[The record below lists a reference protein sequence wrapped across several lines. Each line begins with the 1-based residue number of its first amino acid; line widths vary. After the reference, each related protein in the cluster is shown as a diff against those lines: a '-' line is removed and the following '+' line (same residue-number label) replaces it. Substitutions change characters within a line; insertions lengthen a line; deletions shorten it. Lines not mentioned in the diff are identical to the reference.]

1 MLQVIIGIIFTYLL
15 LSLFATIL
23 NELLASYFAFR
34 GYFLERTIKRM
45 LIPRDRNRGKRP
57 EQQREPV
64 DEEIFNEFKDNIIIQ
79 QLRQSKMPGRWSTF
93 PSYLEDSTFSQVFLN
108 ILERKAKVDDAFL
121 KANTLINAIPENS
134 NLRRLLEEVKVRGVD
149 TVEDFAGHVQGLY
162 NIMMDRASGIYK
174 QHIQVITIVV
184 GFGIAAAFNADTFQI
199 YKNLSSNP
207 AARTE
212 VVGMAEKFVANN
224 STANLQPAQS
234 ANIQQL
240 NNQLTTLLNED
251 IERIK
256 NPLGIGWGHNDIEQ
270 EEFEIGVWGWVQR
283 LLGWLVTAIAI
294 ALGAPFWFDIL
305 RKIMMVRS
313 PSTVPAPQPT
323 VVQPTIVV
331 PSNGTIPTS
340 SEVVDRRIDPAGIEP
355 LPPHSE
361 RENEELN

>member
-57 EQQREPV
+57 EEQREPV
-64 DEEIFNEFKDNIIIQ
+64 DEAIFHEFKDNIIVQ
-79 QLRQSKMPGRWSTF
+79 QLRQSRMPGRWSTF
-93 PSYLEDSTFSQVFLN
+93 PSYLEDKTFSQVFIN
-108 ILERKAKVDDAFL
+108 ILERKAKVDSAFL

-134 NLRRLLEEVKVRGVD
+134 NLRRLLEEVKVRGVE
-149 TVEDFAGHVQGLY
+149 TVDDFAEHVQGLY
-162 NIMMDRASGIYK
+162 NIMMDRASGVYK

-199 YKNLSSNP
+199 YKSLSSNP
-207 AARTE
+207 DARLE
-212 VVGMAEKFVANN
+212 VVAMAENFIATN
-224 STANLQPAQS
+224 SARGIQPAES
-234 ANIQQL
+234 ADIQQL
-240 NNQLTTLLNED
+240 NNQLTTLLNQD

-256 NPLGIGWGHNDIEQ
+256 NPLGIGWGHNDIDT
-270 EEFEIGVWGWVQR
+270 EEMEIGIWGWVQR
-283 LLGWLVTAIAI
+283 VLGWLITSIAI

-313 PSTVPAPQPT
+313 PNITPPQPT

-331 PSNGTIPTS
+331 PGNGTVPTS
-340 SEVVDRRIDPAGIEP
+340 AEVVDRRIDPAGIEP
-355 LPPHSE
+355 LPPGSE
-361 RENEELN
+361 RTSER